1 MNANLGIE
9 SDSLSLPSPSA
20 SEELA
25 KPSLYQAILQGFI
38 APPAAVIFF
47 FCINSLCMGLLG
59 YWRAAGVA
67 LVMVASADLV
77 AQLLFRRWSQA
88 QVDPSSQWPMTRLG
102 LLVFI
107 RNAIA
112 IAGLLYVA
120 LDDPAPAATG
130 TLFVMIMA
138 SIVITITQACFS
150 ARVLAMAIAPQ
161 LAALLATLLV
171 KYGVTHGSSA
181 LLLFA
186 CLALVLWM
194 VAVGAEKARDRF
206 IAAQAEK
213 DDMIRTLEAARDAA
227 QRGEQAKATF
237 LATMSH
243 EIRTP
248 MNGVLGMAQI
258 LKGSRLDRAQAAQ
271 VDTLIQSGEF
281 LMAIL
286 NDILD
291 LSKIEAGQMEAA
303 PEVSDLPALLRHLAA
318 FWTPR
323 ATDKGVAFVVEAAPD
338 LPRHVMLDPVR
349 IRQIL
354 FNLVGNAL
362 KFTPQGE
369 VKVTAASRPLEDGRA
384 EIHVAVSDT
393 GVGIAPEALPTLF
406 NRFSQVD
413 DSTARKFGG
422 TGLGLA
428 ICKQLAELME
438 GRIWVESEP
447 GMGSTFH
454 VILPLAALDAP
465 AEAAAAQVAG
475 TAGPHALSGETL
487 TVLAVDD
494 NPVNL
499 SVVSHLLKAI
509 GLEVSTAS
517 GGREALALLGRR
529 AFDLVLMDIQMP
541 DMTGPEVVEQMQGAP
556 GPNRAT
562 PVIALTADAMTG
574 GRDRYRVQGFAGYVT
589 KPIQPDAL
597 LAAISAATSGA
608 APEAHAS
615 TAAA

>member
-1 MNANLGIE
+1 MDA
-9 SDSLSLPSPSA
+9 STRTASASLSLPSASA
-20 SEELA
+20 SEDLV

-38 APPAAVIFF
+38 AHPAAVIFF
-47 FCINSLCMGLLG
+47 LSVNSLCMGLLG

-67 LVMVASADLV
+67 LVVLAGADLV
-77 AQLLFRRWSQA
+77 AQCLYRRWIQA
-88 QVDPSSQWPMTRLG
+88 RIDETSRWPMTRLG
-102 LLVFI
+102 LLVFV
-107 RNAIA
+107 RNSIA

-120 LDDPAPAATG
+120 LADPAPVATG
-130 TLFVMIMA
+130 TLFVMITA
-138 SIVITITQACFS
+138 SIVVTITQACFS

-161 LAALLATLLV
+161 MAALLAALLA
-171 KYGVTHGSSA
+171 KYGAAQGSSA

-194 VAVGAEKARDRF
+194 VAVGAEKARDGF

-227 QRGEQAKATF
+227 RRGEQAKATF

-258 LKGSRLDRAQAAQ
+258 LKNSRLGRAQASQ

-291 LSKIEAGQMEAA
+291 LSKIEAGQMEAS
-303 PEVSDLPALLRHLAA
+303 PEASDLPALLQHLAA
-318 FWTPR
+318 FWSPR
-323 ATDKGVAFVVEAAPD
+323 AIDKGVAFVVEADPD
-338 LPRHVMLDPVR
+338 LPRYVMLDPVR
-349 IRQIL
+349 VRQIL

-362 KFTPQGE
+362 KFTPEGQ
-369 VKVTAASRPLEDGRA
+369 VKVTAASRPLDDGRA
-384 EIHVAVSDT
+384 EIHIAVSDT
-393 GVGIAPEALPTLF
+393 GVGIASDALPFLF

-413 DSTARKFGG
+413 DSNARKFGG

-428 ICKQLAELME
+428 ISKQLAELME

-447 GMGSTFH
+447 GKGSTFH
-454 VILPLAALDAP
+454 VILPLATAETP
-465 AEAAAAQVAG
+465 AAVEMAQVAAPSPQTVGAG
-475 TAGPHALSGETL
+475 TLS
-487 TVLAVDD
+487 VLAVDD

-499 SVVSHLLKAI
+499 SVVTHLLQAI
-509 GLEVSTAS
+509 GLEVATAS
-517 GGREALALLGRR
+517 GGQEALSLLAER

-541 DMTGPEVVEQMQGAP
+541 GMTGPEVVELMQAAP

-574 GRDRYRVQGFAGYVT
+574 GHDRYRTQGFAGYVT
-589 KPIQPDAL
+589 KPIQPDSL
-597 LAAISAATSGA
+597 LAAISLATA
-608 APEAHAS
+608 EADAS
-615 TAAA
+615 VAAA

>member
-1 MNANLGIE
+1 MDASPTTV
-9 SDSLSLPSPSA
+9 SDSLSLPSASA
-20 SEELA
+20 SEDLA
-25 KPSLYQAILQGFI
+25 KPSLYQAILRGFI
-38 APPAAVIFF
+38 AHPAAIAFF
-47 FCINSLCMGLLG
+47 LLINSLCMGLLG
-59 YWRAAGVA
+59 YWRAAGIV
-67 LVMVASADLV
+67 LVVLAGVDFA
-77 AQLLFRRWSQA
+77 AQSLYRRWSA
-88 QVDPSSQWPMTRLG
+88 TAIDESSRWPMTRLG
-102 LLVFI
+102 ILVFL
-107 RNAIA
+107 RNAVA
-112 IAGLLYVA
+112 MAGPLYVA
-120 LDDPAPAATG
+120 LVDPAPAATA
-130 TLFVMIMA
+130 TLFILVTA
-138 SIVITITQACFS
+138 SIVVTVTQACFS

-161 LAALLATLLV
+161 MAALLVTLLA
-171 KYGVTHGSSA
+171 KYGAAQGSSA
-181 LLLFA
+181 ILLFG

-194 VAVGAEKARDRF
+194 VAVGAEKARDAF

-213 DDMIRTLEAARDAA
+213 DEMICTLEAARDAA

-258 LKGSRLDRAQAAQ
+258 LKGSRLNHAQAGQ

-291 LSKIEAGQMEAA
+291 LSKIEAGQMEAS
-303 PEVSDLPALLRHLAA
+303 PEASDLPALLQHLAA

-338 LPRHVMLDPVR
+338 LPRYVMLDPVR
-349 IRQIL
+349 VRQIL

-369 VKVTAASRPLEDGRA
+369 VKVTARSRPLDDGRS

-393 GVGIAPEALPTLF
+393 GVGIAPEALPALF

-413 DSTARKFGG
+413 DSNARKFGG

-428 ICKQLAELME
+428 ISKQLTELMD
-438 GRIWVESEP
+438 GRIWVESRP
-447 GMGSTFH
+447 GEGSTFH
-454 VILPLAALDAP
+454 LVLPLAAVDAA
-465 AEAAAAQVAG
+465 AEAAPVPETAVA
-475 TAGPHALSGETL
+475 HAVGIETL
-487 TVLAVDD
+487 SVLAVDD

-509 GLEVSTAS
+509 GLEVATAS
-517 GGREALALLGRR
+517 GGREALSLLAER

-541 DMTGPEVVEQMQGAP
+541 GMTGPDVVELMQAAP

-574 GRDRYRVQGFAGYVT
+574 GQDRYRTQGFAGYVT

-597 LAAISAATSGA
+597 LAAISAATSETTSGA
-608 APEAHAS
+608 ADS
-615 TAAA
+615 SAAA